1 MKQQKSKMKSQQ
13 KVHPNIPDED
23 YLYFNTKEDEREAK
37 SSIGLEYKIQ
47 NREFSGYNTD
57 SYFSN

>member
-1 MKQQKSKMKSQQ
+1 MNIKQPKNKQKTHQ
-13 KVHPNIPDED
+13 NIPQED

-37 SSIGLEYKIQ
+37 SSIGVEYKIQ

>member
-1 MKQQKSKMKSQQ
+1 MNIKQAKSKQKSQQ
-13 KVHPNIPDED
+13 NVPDED

-37 SSIGLEYKIQ
+37 SSIGVEYKIQ

-57 SYFSN
+57 SQYSN

>member
-1 MKQQKSKMKSQQ
+1 MKKQSTKMKSQQ
-13 KVHPNIPDED
+13 NVPDED

-37 SSIGLEYKIQ
+37 SSIGVEYKIQ

-57 SYFSN
+57 YFSN

>member
-1 MKQQKSKMKSQQ
+1 MNIKQSKSKQKTHKS
-13 KVHPNIPDED
+13 IPDED
-23 YLYFNTKEDEREAK
+23 YLYFNTKEDEREAR
-37 SSIGLEYKIQ
+37 SSIGVEYKIQ